1 MSLKKK
7 KSLLEFYLVSNFFK
21 DQQFYI
27 IENNIKSIN
36 NTISKTYKSH
46 KLVKKAILLNK
57 NRIFNKKEK
66 MKYFLRLL
74 TFSLFINL
82 QKYLLTISKHENV
95 FPSLIKINFLFF
107 RQLSAFLFYIVNF
120 EKIYINFIIRLKLIA
135 LK

>member
-57 NRIFNKKEK
+57 NKIFNKKEK

>member
-1 MSLKKK
+1 LSLKKK

-57 NRIFNKKEK
+57 NKIFNKKEK

>member
-36 NTISKTYKSH
+36 NTINKTYKSH

-57 NRIFNKKEK
+57 NKIFNKKEK

>member
-82 QKYLLTISKHENV
+82 QRYLLTISKHENV

-120 EKIYINFIIRLKLIA
+120 ENIYINFIIRLKLIA